1 MFPAITTKRR
11 GFFFFFFLASGNAD
25 DLRVFVPRQVVLA
38 AGAGAQKTGT
48 RFDPTSAPF
57 STTPPQRVPR
67 LPGYLLRF
75 PEALQVENA
84 GGWRLESKR

>member
-11 GFFFFFFLASGNAD
+11 GFFFFFLASGNAD

-75 PEALQVENA
+75 PEALQVEKA